1 VACPTLADVLE
12 AQRRIAGRVLC
23 TPLVPA
29 WALGAGPGNAAR
41 GEADRGG
48 VGLCLKLE
56 SLQVTGSFKPRGAFS
71 HVLRHRDRCR
81 AGLVTASSGNHGQA
95 VAYAARS
102 LGVPAVVVVPEDVVP
117 AKEDAIRAWGAEV
130 VRCGRTTAERI
141 AAALEISRA
150 RGLHYVPPFDDP
162 DVVAG
167 QGTVGLEILN
177 QFPSVRRV
185 AVPCGGGGLVSG
197 VAVAVK
203 NLRPDVRV
211 VAVEPEGAS
220 CFYASWKAGRRVRLE
235 RVDTVADGLRAVE
248 PGEVTWECASR
259 YVDEF
264 VTVSD
269 GEIVEAVVRLFREAK
284 VVAEPS
290 GAAAVA
296 YALRHP
302 WEGTVAVVSGGNL
315 DPGQLVRWL
324 GG

>member
-1 VACPTLADVLE
+1 MTCPSLQDVLA
-12 AQRRIAGRVLC
+12 AQQRVAGRVLR
-23 TPLVPA
+23 TPLVSA
-29 WALGAGPGNAAR
+29 WALG
-41 GEADRGG
+41 
-48 VGLCLKLE
+48 VCLKLE

-71 HVLRHRDRCR
+71 HVLRHPDRCR
-81 AGLVTASSGNHGQA
+81 QGLITASSGNHGQA
-95 VAYAARS
+95 VAYAARE

-117 AKEDAIRAWGAEV
+117 AKEASIRGWGAEV

-141 AAALEISRA
+141 AAALEMART

-177 QFPSVRRV
+177 QFPQVRRV
-185 AVPCGGGGLVSG
+185 VVPCGGGGLVSG

-211 VAVEPEGAS
+211 VAVEPEGAA
-220 CFYASWKAGRRVRLE
+220 CFWASWKAGRRVRLD

-248 PGEVTWECASR
+248 PGQVTWECASR

-264 VTVSD
+264 ATVAD
-269 GEIVEAVVRLFREAK
+269 REIVASVVRLFHEAK

-296 YALRHP
+296 YSLRQP
-302 WEGTVAVVSGGNL
+302 QEGTVAVVSGGNV
-315 DPGQLVRWL
+315 DPDLFVRWL
-324 GG
+324 APSP